1 MAEKMSWSMS
11 ASSLGAS
18 VNDTGAIEIDAA
30 TRASVT
36 VTAGT
41 PESLNLNLPEI
52 AKLRFLA
59 ITSSLYDEKVA
70 VSVASGAPAGA
81 GAPAGPAPS
90 TKTFKL
96 MGPLVLCGD
105 SIVQLLGPT
114 LAFVTLTNS
123 DPNKAASIEILVGH
137 QL

>member
-1 MAEKMSWSMS
+1 MNWSLS
-11 ASSLGAS
+11 ASSLGAG
-18 VNDTGAIEIDAA
+18 VNDTGAFEIDAA

-36 VTAGT
+36 VTPGT

-52 AKLRFLA
+52 AKLRFLT
-59 ITSSLYDEKVA
+59 ITSSLYDEKVV
-70 VSVASGAPAGA
+70 VSVASGPPAAPAGG

-90 TKTFKL
+90 SKTFKL
-96 MGPLVLCGD
+96 IGPLTLCGD

-114 LAFVTLTNS
+114 LAFVTLTNN
-123 DPNKAASIEILVGH
+123 DPSKVASVQILIGH